1 MKLSR
6 FIPIVLIAAFS
17 LFPACDVIE
26 DPVVPFSGEYI
37 IEVYGNPPV
46 FQMAT
51 TSGKN
56 VLVED
61 FTAHQ
66 CGNCPPAAEIAE
78 GLAESNPD
86 RVFPLAIHAGN
97 LAITND
103 DYPIDWTNEDSNI
116 YWAQLDF
123 QANPLGRI
131 NRKGG
136 TGDFFT
142 SAEWSEEVTSE
153 LASETPLQLQVKTF
167 WHPSAGNNGQLNIHV
182 NGQFTSGDLGGEC
195 RLAILFTESQLIGDQ
210 LYYGNDPEHITD
222 YQFDHLLRGS
232 VTGAEGLVV
241 IVDALE
247 GDGFQSDYTFNWN
260 PEWIFENTS
269 VVVIASSENGE
280 VVNCLSHHLSD
291 DDGSCLLVGAPCDD
305 GNSDT
310 VNDTYDSDCECGG
323 EFGVPGCTDMQACN
337 YNQEA
342 NFNDGSCFYAGDPCD
357 DGNADTVNDNY
368 DSHCV
373 CDGEVGIVSGCTYET
388 ACNYNPEANQND
400 MSCLFTGDACDDNDA
415 STGNDTYNDECECEG
430 EALQGGCTYEAACN
444 YDPEAE
450 FDNNTCLFVGD
461 PCDDGNPNTV
471 DEEIQEDCECAE

>member
-6 FIPIVLIAAFS
+6 YIPIVLIAAFS
-17 LFPACDVIE
+17 LFPACDVLE
-26 DPVVPFSGEYI
+26 DPIVPFSGGYNLEL
-37 IEVYGNPPV
+37 YGNPPV

-97 LAITND
+97 LAITNN
-103 DYPIDWTNEDSNI
+103 DYPIDWTNEDGDI

-131 NRKGG
+131 NRQGG
-136 TGDFFT
+136 TGNFF
-142 SAEWSEEVTSE
+142 SPAEWSEEVTSE

-167 WHPSAGNNGQLNIHV
+167 WHPSAGNGQLNIHV

-195 RLAILFTESQLIGDQ
+195 RLAILFTESSLIGDQ
-210 LYYGNDPEHITD
+210 LYYGEDPEHVTD
-222 YQFDHLLRGS
+222 YQFNHLLRGS

-241 IVDALE
+241 TVDALE
-247 GDGFQSDYTFNWN
+247 GEEFQSDYTFNWN

-280 VVNCLSHHLSD
+280 VVNCLSHHL
-291 DDGSCLLVGAPCDD
+291 
-305 GNSDT
+305 
-310 VNDTYDSDCECGG
+310 
-323 EFGVPGCTDMQACN
+323 
-337 YNQEA
+337 
-342 NFNDGSCFYAGDPCD
+342 
-357 DGNADTVNDNY
+357 
-368 DSHCV
+368 
-373 CDGEVGIVSGCTYET
+373 
-388 ACNYNPEANQND
+388 
-400 MSCLFTGDACDDNDA
+400 
-415 STGNDTYNDECECEG
+415 
-430 EALQGGCTYEAACN
+430 
-444 YDPEAE
+444 AE
-450 FDNNTCLFVGD
+450 
-461 PCDDGNPNTV
+461 
-471 DEEIQEDCECAE
+471 